1 MSLDQTTLNGSVRPA
16 GGKGEA
22 RRLRVSGKI
31 PAVIYG
37 STTAPVSVSIDP
49 IELKKA
55 IATPHK
61 FNTVITVK
69 LGGEGDKLVLLK
81 DYQLHPVSRALLH
94 ADFQE
99 VRLDQSISVDAP
111 VVLVGKA
118 VGVADGGILT
128 QIKRTIGI
136 TCLPGQIPVAVEID
150 VTGLKIGSSLHEKDI
165 TLPEGVKL
173 AGNKNETLATI
184 SIPEDAPAAA
194 AAAAAAPA
202 AGGKAAAPA
211 AGGKAAAPAAA
222 AKAPAKK

>member
-1 MSLDQTTLNGSVRPA
+1 VREA

-37 STTAPVSVSIDP
+37 RTTKPVSVAVDP
-49 IELKKA
+49 VELKKA

-69 LGGEGDKLVLLK
+69 LAGGDKLVLLK
-81 DYQLHPVSRALLH
+81 DYQQHPLNRALLH

-99 VRLDQSISVDAP
+99 VRLDEVLSVDAP
-111 VVLVGKA
+111 IVLVGKA
-118 VGVADGGILT
+118 QGVADGGLLS

-136 TCLPGQIPVAVEID
+136 TCLPGQIPATIEVD
-150 VTGLKIGSSLHEKDI
+150 VTGLKFGTSLHEKDVK
-165 TLPEGVKL
+165 LPEGVKL
-173 AGNKNETLATI
+173 SGHKNETIATL
-184 SIPEDAPAAA
+184 SVPEEAPAAA
-194 AAAAAAPA
+194 AAATAAAPA
-202 AGGKAAAPA
+202 AGGKAAPA
-211 AGGKAAAPAAA
+211 AAA

>member
-1 MSLDQTTLNGSVRPA
+1 MSLDQTTLSGTVRKA

-22 RRLRVSGKI
+22 RRLRVAGKI

-37 STTAPVSVSIDP
+37 RTTAPVAVAIDP
-49 IELKKA
+49 VELKKA

-69 LGGEGDKLVLLK
+69 LDAGGDKLVLLK
-81 DYQLHPVSRALLH
+81 DYQQHPLHRSLLH

-99 VRLDQSISVDAP
+99 VRLDEVLSVDAP
-111 VVLVGKA
+111 IVLVGKA
-118 VGVADGGILT
+118 VGTADGGILS

-136 TCLPGQIPVAVEID
+136 TCLPGQIPAAIEVD
-150 VTGLKIGSSLHEKDI
+150 VTGLKIGTSLHEKDI
-165 TLPEGVKL
+165 KLPEGVKL
-173 AGNKNETLATI
+173 SGAKNETIATI
-184 SIPEDAPAAA
+184 SIPDEAPAAA

-211 AGGKAAAPAAA
+211 AGGKAAPAAA

>member
-1 MSLDQTTLNGSVRPA
+1 MSLDQTTLNGTVREA

-22 RRLRVSGKI
+22 RRLRVAGKI

-37 STTAPVSVSIDP
+37 RTTKPVSVAVDP

-69 LGGEGDKLVLLK
+69 LAGGDKLVLLK
-81 DYQLHPVSRALLH
+81 DYQQHPLNRALLH

-99 VRLDQSISVDAP
+99 VRLDEVLSVDAP
-111 VVLVGKA
+111 IVLVGKA
-118 VGVADGGILT
+118 QGVADGGILS

-136 TCLPGQIPVAVEID
+136 TCLPGQIPAAIEID
-150 VTGLKIGSSLHEKDI
+150 VTGLKIGSSLHEKDVK
-165 TLPEGVKL
+165 LPEGVKL
-173 AGNKNETLATI
+173 AGHKNETLATI
-184 SIPEDAPAAA
+184 SIPEEAPAAA
-194 AAAAAAPA
+194 AATAAAPA
-202 AGGKAAAPA
+202 AGGKAAPA
-211 AGGKAAAPAAA
+211 AGGKAAPAAAA